1 MYIDKQLIFEE
12 GWDIGAVGTAT
23 TDYSDGC
30 INLAMVA
37 RDVGKGRQMYAVV
50 VVTETFMPSSTVG
63 TVTFHL
69 IEDAN
74 DTITSGSVILLS
86 TEAFVTTTL
95 TEGRAP
101 IVIPVPSSVALQYL
115 GMSITFSNDVTDG
128 IIDAFLTTE
137 VQTNT

>member
-1 MYIDKQLIFEE
+1 MYVDKELVFEL

-30 INLAMVA
+30 INLAMAA

-50 VVTETFMPSSTVG
+50 VVTETFAPSSTVG
-63 TVTFHL
+63 TVTFNL
-69 IEDAN
+69 VEDAN
-74 DTITSGSVILLS
+74 TTITSGSVILLS

-95 TEGRAP
+95 TAGRAP

-115 GMSITFSNDVTDG
+115 GMSITFTHDVTAG
-128 IIDAFLTTE
+128 IVDAFLATE
-137 VQTNT
+137 VQTN